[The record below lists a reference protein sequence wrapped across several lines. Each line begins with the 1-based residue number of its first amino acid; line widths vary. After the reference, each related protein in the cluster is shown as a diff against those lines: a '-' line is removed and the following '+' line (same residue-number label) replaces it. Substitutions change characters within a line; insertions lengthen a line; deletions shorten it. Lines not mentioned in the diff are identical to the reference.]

1 VSAQIPVPQVGFP
14 KIYQVIRNNLCAACG
29 GCEAICPMQAA
40 TVKLYDEANYDKF
53 TPTVA
58 EPSVVKL
65 FSEIS
70 REDNYC
76 AHRDCYVDC
85 DACVV
90 CSNCLACQRICP
102 VLDGFPGDDEFDN
115 IIEQKVG
122 KSSLH
127 GQDGA
132 AVTGILKSL
141 FEKGEIDAALS
152 ITRNADWETEV
163 VILTNADEV
172 SSVGGTK
179 YTYDPVISKL
189 REALEKYD
197 KIAVVGT
204 PCQAHAASLLRENLT
219 DKIKLVIGLI
229 CMESFTY
236 DDMGGN
242 IIPSILGL
250 NIKEVHKLDFAKGKF
265 VALTETSDEP
275 TTVPI
280 KEIAPLARKPC
291 HHCLD
296 YTSYYADISVGS
308 VGSPD
313 GWSTIFVRSQTGK
326 EYLDKVEGM
335 EYHEKPIFMD
345 IVVKLAAQKH
355 KNNAW
360 DFRKFKEDVWAGK
373 EWIPEE
379 HST

>member
-1 VSAQIPVPQVGFP
+1 MSAEIPAPQMGFP
-14 KIYQVIRNNLCAACG
+14 KIYQVIRNTLCTACG

-40 TVKLYDEANYDKF
+40 KVQLYDEANYDKF
-53 TPTVA
+53 TPTVD
-58 EPSVVKL
+58 EPTVVKL

-76 AHRDCYVDC
+76 ANRQCYVDC
-85 DACVV
+85 DTCLACQ
-90 CSNCLACQRICP
+90 NCLACQRICP
-102 VLDGFPGDDEFDN
+102 ILDGFPGDDEFDN
-115 IIEQKVG
+115 IIDQRVG

-141 FEKGEIDAALS
+141 FEQGEIDAALS
-152 ITRNADWETEV
+152 VSRNDDWETEV
-163 VILTNADEV
+163 VVLTSAEEV

-179 YTYDPVISKL
+179 YTYEPVLSEL
-189 REALEKYD
+189 REVLKKYE

-236 DDMGGN
+236 DDMGEN
-242 IIPSILGL
+242 IMPNIMGL
-250 NIKEVHKLDFAKGKF
+250 DRKTVKKLDFAKGKF
-265 VALTETSDEP
+265 VAETADDKAL
-275 TTVPI
+275 VPI
-280 KEIAPLARKPC
+280 KEIAHLARKPC

-313 GWSTIFVRSQTGK
+313 GWSTIFIRNDTGK
-326 EYLDKVEGM
+326 EYLDKVKGM
-335 EYHEKPIFMD
+335 EYHDKPIFMD

-360 DFRKFKEDVWAGK
+360 DYEKFNEVVWAGG
-373 EWIPEE
+373 EWTPEE